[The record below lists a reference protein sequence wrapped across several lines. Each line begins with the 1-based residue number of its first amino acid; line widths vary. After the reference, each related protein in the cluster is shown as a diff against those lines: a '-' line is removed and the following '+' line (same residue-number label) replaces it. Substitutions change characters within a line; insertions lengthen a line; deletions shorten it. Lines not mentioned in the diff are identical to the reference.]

1 MSAARAKALAVLV
14 LTLLLGIQLSA
25 CGEDAG
31 DEGTGQAKAEAKLT
45 AMPSGGR
52 YFSAESP
59 WNTTAQG
66 LPRSSDSQRMLS
78 LARKRRAV
86 IERPGEHGVT
96 TVERTV
102 KRGFQINA
110 DRWAPLIVRAGGAD
124 AVPTEMSCRQSQCGP
139 EPGRVP
145 EVLALPPGTNPD
157 PRFDGWLS
165 VIDPAA
171 GVGYDFWRARRQ
183 SDETISYQYA
193 KAWALDGPGFSPPF
207 SVDPARAAGARGSGM
222 PLFAGVIGPE
232 ELRAGEINHALAVSV
247 PGLARRNYVQPAS
260 VTDGTGPT
268 NSLPAGARIRLRR
281 SVLPQARIGRAS
293 RPAGETTL
301 VCPRR
306 SVLPHARLARPSRPA
321 VEAILVALRSYG
333 AIVVDRA
340 AVPTLYAAQG
350 TPPSLVR
357 EDELDWLDLSDF
369 EVVALP
375 ELHQDPPLGQVR
387 QIGLSSSTEDRP
399 AGGGG

>member
-1 MSAARAKALAVLV
+1 MTSTRAKALALLV

-25 CGEDAG
+25 CGEDSG
-31 DEGTGQAKAEAKLT
+31 EDEATAAKAEAKLT
-45 AMPSGGR
+45 AMPGGGR

-59 WNTTAQG
+59 WNTPAQG
-66 LPRSSDSQRMLS
+66 LPRSPDSQRMLS

-86 IERPGEHGVT
+86 IEQPGEHGVT

-110 DRWAPLIVRAGGAD
+110 DRWAPLIVRAGAAD
-124 AVPTEMSCRQSQCGP
+124 AVATEMVCRQSQCGP

-207 SVDPARAAGARGSGM
+207 SVDPARAAGARGSGL

-260 VTDGTGPT
+260 VTDGVGRID
-268 NSLPAGARIRLRR
+268 SLPAGARIRLRR
-281 SVLPQARIGRAS
+281 SVLPQ
-293 RPAGETTL
+293 T
-301 VCPRR
+301 
-306 SVLPHARLARPSRPA
+306 RLGDPSRPA

-350 TPPSLVR
+350 TPASLVR
-357 EDELDWLDLSDF
+357 EDELDWLELSDF

-387 QIGLSSSTEDRP
+387 QIGLSSSTEGRP